1 MLRNWKSSIVSNDL
15 GLTLRS
21 ACKESALAY
30 SVVLNQRQFS
40 NLAGD
45 IWQCLE
51 AFVVVTTRD
60 ATGI

>member
-21 ACKESALAY
+21 ACKESAY

-40 NLAGD
+40 TPGD

-60 ATGI
+60 STGI

>member
-40 NLAGD
+40 TPGD